1 MILTV
6 TLNAALDVTY
16 EIERLVPNSAHRV
29 TQQHAQAGGKGVNV
43 SRVLAALEQ
52 DTCATGLVGGATG
65 QAIREEV
72 VSGFPEAFLSIG
84 AESRRTHTM
93 VSGADGDATL
103 FNETGPRVSTAEWSA
118 FRDHFTRM
126 IATVDVA
133 VCSGS
138 LPPGV
143 PDSAYA
149 ELVELA
155 RSRGVPTVIDATGAA
170 LTAAAAAGPTV
181 VKPNAQELVETT
193 GHRDP
198 LLGARALRDMGA
210 QCVAV
215 SLGAEG
221 LLVVN
226 EDTAVRVTPPER
238 VRGNPTGAGDATVAA
253 IATGLAA
260 GHTWG
265 QIAKDAVA
273 LSAAAVHFPVAG
285 GFSTPD
291 YIRYQS
297 AVRVEDVS
305 VDSPWPT
312 TASLEHEDAAD
323 VHS

>member
-6 TLNAALDVTY
+6 TLNTALDVTY
-16 EIERLVPNSAHRV
+16 EIERLVPNSTHRI
-29 TQQHAQAGGKGVNV
+29 TRRHAQAGGKGVNV

-52 DTCATGLVGGATG
+52 DTCATGLLGGATG

-72 VSGFPEAFLSIG
+72 VSGFPEAFLTIG

-93 VSGADGDATL
+93 ISGDGDATL
-103 FNETGPRVSTAEWSA
+103 FNEMGPRVSKAEWSA
-118 FRDHFTRM
+118 FRDHFSRLL
-126 IATVDVA
+126 ATVDVV

-138 LPPGV
+138 LPPGI

-155 RSRGVPTVIDATGAA
+155 QSRDIPTVIDATGPP
-170 LTAAAAAGPTV
+170 LAAASAAGPTV
-181 VKPNAQELVETT
+181 VKPNAHELVETT

-215 SLGAEG
+215 SLGTEG

-226 EDTAVRVTPPER
+226 DDIAVRVTPPER

-253 IATGLAA
+253 ITAGLTA
-260 GHTWG
+260 GHAWG

-285 GFSTPD
+285 GFSAPD
-291 YIRYQS
+291 YVRYQS
-297 AVRVEDVS
+297 AVHVEDVS
-305 VDSPWPT
+305 GYSSWPT
-312 TASLEHEDAAD
+312 TVSLEK
-323 VHS
+323 